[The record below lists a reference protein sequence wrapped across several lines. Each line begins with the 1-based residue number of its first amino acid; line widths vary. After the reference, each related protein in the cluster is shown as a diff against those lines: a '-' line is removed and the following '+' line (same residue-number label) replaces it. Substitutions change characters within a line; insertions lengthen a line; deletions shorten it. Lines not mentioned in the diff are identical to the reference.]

1 MRRRHEKDLPSHD
14 GRRPDVSGNAG
25 VGAAFAG
32 SAIAKAERILKNFQ
46 DGKAEDIVKELD
58 ARMSKELTEENVK
71 AAWAGVMAHAGAFK
85 GISERREGLI
95 KDRQAVELFL
105 NFEKETILQR
115 IGEGRIAGLVFRP
128 TSSSVLPVEK

>member
-1 MRRRHEKDLPSHD
+1 MKKTFRLMMVVALMCLAMPALAQLSRE
-14 GRRPDVSGNAG
+14 A
-25 VGAAFAG
+25 
-32 SAIAKAERILKNFQ
+32 AIAKAERILKNFQ

-58 ARMSKELTEENVK
+58 ARMSKELTEEKVK

-115 IGEGRIAGLVFRP
+115 IVFDREGRIAGLVFRP